1 MYQGAKDC
9 FGQGRPVIDFAYD
22 PARSTAKAAVKSCF
36 VASGPESALD
46 TDRLNRW
53 LTLGA
58 NIGVLVGLLLLVA
71 ELRQTNSI
79 AKAEA
84 INVMTQNSY
93 TILQMYR
100 EPRNIDALDR
110 ITEVGWDRL
119 TNEEELL
126 VSSVESMVISHIQNA
141 YIQHRLGVIGDDYFD
156 AMLWTL
162 DQGMQEEW
170 RRSFWED
177 AKASYTQEFR
187 SFVDHRLENIPDS
200 HSER

>member
-1 MYQGAKDC
+1 M
-9 FGQGRPVIDFAYD
+9 
-22 PARSTAKAAVKSCF
+22 
-36 VASGPESALD
+36 D

-100 EPRNIDALDR
+100 EPRNIEALDR
-110 ITEVGWDRL
+110 IKEVGWGQL
-119 TNEEELL
+119 TSEEELL

-141 YIQHRLGVIGDDYFD
+141 YIQHRLGVIDDEYFD
-156 AMLWTL
+156 AVLWNL
-162 DQGMQEEW
+162 DQSLQYEW
-170 RRSFWED
+170 RRSFWEN
-177 AKASYTQEFR
+177 AKVSYTRKFR
-187 SFVDHRLENIPDS
+187 NFVDDRLENMSDS
-200 HSER
+200 PSK